1 MRGVVA
7 SVAFRPRRKF
17 SVIPLPTSMFNRCD
31 LDTEKKPQHTEVCPR
46 QRSTTWNTYTTIHN
60 GNENFLMYVMGS
72 FIYAMVNDHLLDA
85 VASSIRKCPELCSIF
100 PKNRNKLFMRVAD
113 LFLKFYKNPVYLT
126 LKEKPILLIPRD
138 SLKLQPYY
146 WPRDDNSLYNQTSE
160 RLSHSVCVMQWSCLF
175 PFPISWCAVRI

>member
-1 MRGVVA
+1 
-7 SVAFRPRRKF
+7 
-17 SVIPLPTSMFNRCD
+17 
-31 LDTEKKPQHTEVCPR
+31 
-46 QRSTTWNTYTTIHN
+46 
-60 GNENFLMYVMGS
+60 MYVMGS

-146 WPRDDNSLYNQTSE
+146 
-160 RLSHSVCVMQWSCLF
+160 
-175 PFPISWCAVRI
+175 